1 MLCEQISL
9 ENNTKSDDAYKNGK
23 HFIRNEKNKI
33 KTMRNI
39 LTTFVFVS
47 MTLAFMVNVS
57 EAKTKASKPPPP
69 PPPSLMD
76 VIQSILKDPEFL
88 ALSLEEQLPVLITIH
103 NFLKSEYENRKIKIK
118 KRDMKNES
126 ILNKYLEGRRVLKKQ
141 F

>member
-69 PPPSLMD
+69 SLMD

-103 NFLKSEYENRKIKIK
+103 NFLKSEYENRRIK

>member
-1 MLCEQISL
+1 
-9 ENNTKSDDAYKNGK
+9 
-23 HFIRNEKNKI
+23 
-33 KTMRNI
+33 
-39 LTTFVFVS
+39 
-47 MTLAFMVNVS
+47 
-57 EAKTKASKPPPP
+57 
-69 PPPSLMD
+69 MD